1 MRPPG
6 SFKFTRNRRGAD
18 GTPAWEFDDPQLR
31 SERRSQRIVESI
43 RNEIAEGSEPE
54 LRIRRI
60 FSDPREIFRL
70 ELELPQLG
78 YQRTTLLDRDALEAL
93 LEADEV
99 RALVARQLPT
109 H

>member
-6 SFKFTRNRRGAD
+6 SFKFARSQR
-18 GTPAWEFDDPQLR
+18 AWDPLEDPQLR
-31 SERRSQRIVESI
+31 SERRSQRILESI
-43 RNEIAEGSEPE
+43 RTDIAEGFEPE

-60 FSDPREIFRL
+60 FTDPREIFRL

-78 YQRTTLLDRDALEAL
+78 YQRTTLLDRDALETL

-99 RALVARQLPT
+99 RALVTRQLPS

>member
-6 SFKFTRNRRGAD
+6 SFKFTRNNRALEG
-18 GTPAWEFDDPQLR
+18 FDDPRLQ
-31 SERRSQRIVESI
+31 SERRSQRILESI

-60 FSDPREIFRL
+60 FSDPREIFRV

-78 YQRTTLLDRDALEAL
+78 YQRTTLIDRDALETL

-99 RALVARQLPT
+99 RALVSQQLT